1 MLPFSTPEFFV
12 IMAAFAGLV
21 LLAGYVLRKAHAYK
35 YVLFFINLLYLVL
48 IYPRPLHFAGFIVY
62 AYVLTYL
69 LTRIKRKHLKIWGVA
84 GLLLPLLL
92 VKSDIRFHFYPFEL
106 NTVLSFAGLSFACF
120 RVVGY
125 YMEKA
130 PGDTMADP
138 VTYFNFLSFTPTL
151 LIGPIDR
158 YGHFKKAQDSGFSN
172 IHAQNYMAGWNYIVK
187 GIAFKYVLAELTAR
201 YWLSLYAPDDTGL
214 GAMANTMYAYY
225 VYLFFDF
232 AGYSHLA
239 LGIGKMLG
247 MEVPVNFTN
256 PFLAVN
262 PQDFW
267 RRFHISLGNWLKD
280 YFFTPLYLF
289 LTRQKSLRAF
299 PLMRQNVAL
308 TLTFVLM
315 GCWNGFH
322 INFIL
327 SGLLFGLYSAAHNTY
342 IYRCRKKG
350 KDVVFGTMNPKFVKA
365 LSIFIM
371 FNLAAVALYIFSGY
385 CPLI

>member
-1 MLPFSTPEFFV
+1 MLPFSTIEFFI
-12 IMAAFAGLV
+12 IMAFFAMLTGICKFFLID
-21 LLAGYVLRKAHAYK
+21 RHYK
-35 YVLFFINLLYLVL
+35 YVLFVFNAFYLVVV
-48 IYPRPLHFAGFIVY
+48 YPQPVHFLLFIVFS
-62 AYVLTYL
+62 YVLTYVFANL
-69 LTRIKRKHLKIWGVA
+69 WRRAPKIMGVLV
-84 GLLLPLLL
+84 LLLPLLL
-92 VKSDIRFHFYPFEL
+92 IKMDIRFHFYPFGL
-106 NTVLSFAGLSFACF
+106 NSILSFAGLSFACF

-130 PGDTMADP
+130 PNDRMADP
-138 VTYFNFLSFTPTL
+138 VTYFNFQAFTPTL

-158 YGHFKKAQDSGFSN
+158 YGHFKKAQDCGFLN
-172 IHAQNYMAGWNYIVK
+172 INAQNYTIAWNYIVK
-187 GIAFKYVLAELTAR
+187 GIAFKYVLAELADR
-201 YWLSLYAPDDTGL
+201 YWLQLYAPSDMNFWH
-214 GAMANTMYAYY
+214 MANTMYAYY

-280 YFFTPLYLF
+280 NFFTPLYLF
-289 LTRQKSLRAF
+289 LTRQKPLRPY

-308 TLTFVLM
+308 LLTFVLM

-327 SGLLFGLYSAAHNTY
+327 SGLLFGLYSAVHNTY
-342 IYRCRKKG
+342 IYMCRKKG
-350 KDVVFGTMNPKFVKA
+350 RDVVFGKMSPVVVRV
-365 LSIFIM
+365 LSIFIVL
-371 FNLAAVALYIFSGY
+371 NLAAVALYIFSGY